1 MARKLAQTHLRP
13 NREPSFT
20 TLEAEW
26 RTWYLSETVR
36 RTLFL
41 VNVIN
46 ILSCRDSKQNS
57 YFYEALDD
65 ALLLELP
72 LPAPDRLWKANSA
85 QEWVQARAAAGG
97 HDIGPRLREAMDWV
111 GDDDGGPADHRLG
124 NSGRLRD
131 ARTER
136 IESRN
141 LPEFTRVILAALR
154 TTNDL

>member
-1 MARKLAQTHLRP
+1 MARKLAQTHLRSP
-13 NREPSFT
+13 EPPFGS
-20 TLEAEW
+20 LEAEW

-65 ALLLELP
+65 TLLLELP
-72 LPAPDRLWKANSA
+72 LPAPDLLWKANSA
-85 QEWVQARAAAGG
+85 QEWAQAKTAVGG
-97 HDIGPRLREAMDWV
+97 HDIGPRLKEAMDWA
-111 GDDDGGPADHRLG
+111 GGDDGGGLADDNPIRWG
-124 NSGRLRD
+124 EGR
-131 ARTER
+131 TQR

-154 TTNDL
+154 MMGET